1 MGEVVGIPRALLYY
15 HYYPMWKAFF
25 EALGQDVVTSG
36 KTTRAILDAGMKV
49 TVDEACL
56 PVKVFHGHVLALVG
70 KCDYIF
76 VPRLVSVERRAFIC
90 PKFMGLPDMIRCNC
104 RDIPTIVD
112 SCINLSRTTRE
123 YVRAVY
129 STGRMFT
136 GSVLKILAA
145 HNRARAA
152 LARYTRRLES
162 GMTPDEAMAVMGLA
176 SPCDE
181 PVRTAAAAALSSS
194 FSSSSS
200 RSSLSSSSLSSPPAS
215 GATGVLG
222 GGPGC
227 GAGRAVVG
235 LVGHPYVIYDP
246 FVSMNVVRR
255 LREMGVSVVTSDM
268 LPAAITER
276 EAARFPKR
284 VFWTIG
290 RRLLGAG
297 FHFLRSGTVHGC
309 LHMRA
314 FACGP
319 ESLIGE
325 VLEREAARTRDV
337 PFATITVDEHTGE
350 AGVLTRLEAFVDV
363 MTRRRKP

>member
-15 HYYPMWKAFF
+15 HYYPMWKVFF
-25 EALGQDVVTSG
+25 ESLGGAVVTSG
-36 KTTRAILDAGMKV
+36 ETTRAVLDAGTRV

-56 PVKVFHGHVLALVG
+56 PIKVFHGHVLALAG
-70 KCDYIF
+70 KCDYVF

-104 RDIPTIVD
+104 PGIPSVID
-112 SCINLSRTTRE
+112 SCINLSRSTRE
-123 YVRAVY
+123 YIRAVY
-129 STGRMFT
+129 STGRVFT
-136 GSVLKILAA
+136 RNALRIVAA

-152 LARYTRRLES
+152 LATYTRYVEG
-162 GMTPDEAMAVMGLA
+162 GMTPDEALAVMDMM
-176 SPCDE
+176 PPRDE
-181 PVRTAAAAALSSS
+181 PARGDMATT
-194 FSSSSS
+194 
-200 RSSLSSSSLSSPPAS
+200 SSPP
-215 GATGVLG
+215 GAARSVR
-222 GGPGC
+222 GGPG
-227 GAGRAVVG
+227 GVVIG

-246 FVSMNVVRR
+246 FVSMNVIRR
-255 LREMGVSVVTSDM
+255 LREMGATVLTSDM
-268 LPAAITER
+268 LPAATTER
-276 EAARFPKR
+276 EAAKFPRR
-284 VFWTIG
+284 VFWTLG

-297 FHFLRSGTVHGC
+297 FHFLRSGTVQGC

-325 VLEREAARTRDV
+325 ILEREAARRRAV

-363 MTRRRKP
+363 VKRRRKP

>member
-1 MGEVVGIPRALLYY
+1 VGRRGELGNLSTKRFKQGRWHIVVGEVVGIPRALLYY

-25 EALGQDVVTSG
+25 ESLGGTVVTSG
-36 KTTRAILDAGMKV
+36 ETTRAILDAGIKV

-56 PVKVFHGHVLALVG
+56 PVKVFHGHVLALAG
-70 KCDYIF
+70 KCDYVF

-104 RDIPTIVD
+104 RDAPRIID

-123 YVRAVY
+123 YVRAVLA
-129 STGRMFT
+129 TGRMFT
-136 GSVLKILAA
+136 RSTLRILAA
-145 HNRARAA
+145 HRRGRAA
-152 LARYTRRLES
+152 LTRYGRCLES
-162 GMTPDEAMAVMGLA
+162 GMTPDEAMAFMGVAPLSDELA
-176 SPCDE
+176 QRA
-181 PVRTAAAAALSSS
+181 VAAASST
-194 FSSSSS
+194 
-200 RSSLSSSSLSSPPAS
+200 S
-215 GATGVLG
+215 GVARG
-222 GGPGC
+222 GG
-227 GAGRAVVG
+227 GAANVVIG
-235 LVGHPYVIYDP
+235 LVGHPYIIYDS
-246 FVSMNVVRR
+246 FVSMNVIRR
-255 LREMGVSVVTSDM
+255 LREMGATVITADM
-268 LPAAITER
+268 LPWAVTER

-309 LHMRA
+309 LHMSA

-319 ESLIGE
+319 ESLIGDI
-325 VLEREAARTRDV
+325 LEREAARHRDV

-363 MTRRRKP
+363 VTRRRKQ

>member
-15 HYYPMWKAFF
+15 HYYPMWKVFF
-25 EALGQDVVTSG
+25 ESLGGTVVTSG
-36 KTTRAILDAGMKV
+36 ETTRAVLDAGIKV

-56 PVKVFHGHVLALVG
+56 PIKVFHGHVLALAG
-70 KCDYIF
+70 KCDYVF
-76 VPRLVSVERRAFIC
+76 VPRLVSVERRAFTC

-104 RDIPTIVD
+104 RDIPRIID

-123 YVRAVY
+123 YIHAVY

-136 GSVLKILAA
+136 GSVLRILAA
-145 HNRARAA
+145 HNRAKAA
-152 LARYTRRLES
+152 LARYTRYIES
-162 GMTPDEAMAVMGLA
+162 GMTPDEAMAVMGIA
-176 SPCDE
+176 PPCDE
-181 PVRTAAAAALSSS
+181 PAHRAVAAA
-194 FSSSSS
+194 
-200 RSSLSSSSLSSPPAS
+200 SSLPGAS
-215 GATGVLG
+215 EAVRGS
-222 GGPGC
+222 
-227 GAGRAVVG
+227 GRVVVG

-246 FVSMNVVRR
+246 FVSMNVIRR
-255 LREMGVSVVTSDM
+255 LREMGASVVTADM

-284 VFWTIG
+284 VFWTLG

-325 VLEREAARTRDV
+325 ILERESARRRDV

-363 MTRRRKP
+363 VTRRRKP